1 MVSIKGEL
9 AACNWQV
16 FGFSNCFSQ
25 FGAISGACTF
35 QSICQDQACIIA
47 LHCEDIRIF
56 LVFLFEFLD
65 EVLNGFVFVFSIEGT
80 YIVAALQSI
89 FTGDFSK
96 FRAFPAI
103 GAQHRAGNADFAS
116 LFDNLGNFFIVTGNV
131 NCFRIGCFEFSQ
143 SGFEVNVFSQESF
156 LSNNFTAL
164 AFQGFLEYLC

>member
-9 AACNWQV
+9 AACNRQV

-56 LVFLFEFLD
+56 LIFFFEFLN

-89 FTGDFSK
+89 FTCDFSK

-103 GAQHRAGNADFAS
+103 GAQHRAGDADFTTS
-116 LFDNLGNFFIVTGNV
+116 EPS
-131 NCFRIGCFEFSQ
+131 IGQVMPISRAC
-143 SGFEVNVFSQESF
+143 
-156 LSNNFTAL
+156 LII
-164 AFQGFLEYLC
+164 LETSS